1 MLFRSVFTG
10 SIATTTLTVSAMTSG
25 TIRLGMVLTGTGL
38 SADTHVVS
46 QTSGTPG
53 GAGVY
58 VINPS
63 QTVASTT
70 ITGTVKSR
78 IQVDS
83 AGAYNIQFS
92 LQLTNTDTA
101 NVATITVDLYRS
113 STAYKMASNVSV
125 NASTTYTPID
135 KTLSLY
141 LLEGDAIR
149 LTANANSMLTAVC
162 SWEEIN

>member
-1 MLFRSVFTG
+1 M
-10 SIATTTLTVSAMTSG
+10 A
-25 TIRLGMVLTGTGL
+25 
-38 SADTHVVS
+38 
-46 QTSGTPG
+46 
-53 GAGVY
+53 
-58 VINPS
+58 NPNI
-63 QTVASTT
+63 VNVTT
-70 ITGTVKSR
+70 IYGNTGVQSVSTSATAIVSN
-78 IQVDS
+78 
-83 AGAYNIQFS
+83 AGASGKVYKVNS
-92 LQLTNTDTA
+92 LLVTNTDTA

-113 STAYKMASNVSV
+113 STAYKMSSNVSV